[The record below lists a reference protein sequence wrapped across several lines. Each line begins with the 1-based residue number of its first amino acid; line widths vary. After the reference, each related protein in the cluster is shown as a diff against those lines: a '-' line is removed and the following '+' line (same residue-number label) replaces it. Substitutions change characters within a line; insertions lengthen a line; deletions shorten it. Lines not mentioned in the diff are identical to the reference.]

1 MEAGS
6 PELSGDAPEAEVS
19 QISRD
24 EIKHR
29 LDDPTLIIV
38 DVLAREAYAV
48 EHIPRSINLPLA
60 EIEERAW
67 QMLPDRDA
75 EIAAYC
81 AKFT

>member
-1 MEAGS
+1 MEVS
-6 PELSGDAPEAEVS
+6 PPVNADGTPEPEVS

-29 LDDPTLIIV
+29 LKDPTLTVV
-38 DVLAREAYAV
+38 DVLAREAYAA
-48 EHIPRSINLPLA
+48 EHIPGAINLPLA
-60 EIEERAW
+60 EIEERAP